1 MREQPEGSSGASRS
15 HRLWQEKLHAD
26 MHRMNAPLQRSTA
39 AAEEH
44 EYPAPLMQHDADDEL
59 DGCGTGASCTVTLT
73 FGISAPPIEMV
84 VPGAVTV
91 VD

>member
-1 MREQPEGSSGASRS
+1 MPISR
-15 HRLWQEKLHAD
+15 
-26 MHRMNAPLQRSTA
+26 PLQRSTA
-39 AAEEH
+39 AAVGQ

-73 FGISAPPIEMV
+73 FGMSAPPIEMV